1 VDRRL
6 LALIVASVL
15 LGGTVLI
22 VLVARGGDDEA
33 SADLTDTSVKPQIEV
48 PSDPPP
54 KELETDDIVEGEG
67 PAAKAGDQLTLQ
79 YVGVVYETGTEIDSS
94 WGDPS
99 PFQFQLGRSGV
110 IPGWDQGIPGMKV
123 GGRRELIIPPDL
135 AYGPTGQPPDIPP
148 NATLIFVIDLV
159 SID

>member
-1 VDRRL
+1 VDRRVV
-6 LALIVASVL
+6 ALIVASVL

-22 VLVARGGDDEA
+22 VLVARGGGEA

-54 KELETDDIVEGEG
+54 SKLVTDDIVEGEG
-67 PAAKAGDQLTLQ
+67 PAAKDGDQLTLQ
-79 YVGVVYETGTEIDSS
+79 YVGVVYDTGTEIDSS
-94 WGDPS
+94 WGDPQ
-99 PFQFQLGRSGV
+99 PFQLTLGQGGV

-123 GGRRELIIPPDL
+123 GGRRELTIPPDL
-135 AYGPTGQPPDIPP
+135 AYGPAGQPPDIPP